1 VCFLPFLLEDED
13 EEEDE
18 GGISTISGPCSLTIG
33 VGPLVLELQAMA
45 FLARAAAGR
54 RVEVEARV
62 WGMR

>member
-1 VCFLPFLLEDED
+1 MSFFSD
-13 EEEDE
+13 EEEEEED
-18 GGISTISGPCSLTIG
+18 GGMSTISGPCSLMIG
-33 VGPLVLELQAMA
+33 VGPLVLEDQAMA

>member
-1 VCFLPFLLEDED
+1 M
-13 EEEDE
+13 
-18 GGISTISGPCSLTIG
+18 STISGPCSLMIG
-33 VGPLVLELQAMA
+33 VGPLVLEDQAMA